1 MSSYKYGKP
10 EVKWLIAKEIGK
22 GAECLDVGA
31 CDGEYF
37 NLLGDLLTMDAVE
50 VWEPNIE
57 RYDLT
62 HKYRM
67 VYHDDI
73 RGLKYG
79 DYDVIIFGDVIEH
92 MTVDE
97 ARECIEYA
105 KNHSSMVIVA
115 VPYRFKQDAIYGNPY
130 EVHIQDDL
138 TEDLFM
144 QRYEGFKCEIPYYNY
159 GYFVWRKQV

>member
-10 EVKWLIAKEIGK
+10 EVKWLIAKEIEK

-73 RGLKYG
+73 RHLKYG

-92 MTVDE
+92 MSVED
-97 ARECIEYA
+97 AQKVIEYA
-105 KNHSSMVIVA
+105 KNHSTMVIVA

-144 QRYEGFKCEIPYYNY
+144 QRYEGFK
-159 GYFVWRKQV
+159 

>member
-1 MSSYKYGKP
+1 MGSYDYGK
-10 EVKWLIAKEIGK
+10 IEIVNYVYQNFAPGSS
-22 GAECLDVGA
+22 CLDVGA

-57 RYDLT
+57 RFDLKS
-62 HKYRM
+62 KYRM
-67 VYHDDI
+67 IYHNDI

-105 KNHSSMVIVA
+105 KSHSSMVIVA